1 VNDLHFGVC
10 LGIDRYPG
18 FPGRDLGSARGDA
31 LAFSEWLV
39 APDGGALPPQ
49 NVVTVTASA
58 DEMWAQSWDARPQ
71 LREVNRALDSFN
83 KRLREWLEATPGD
96 PNASR
101 LYVYASGHGF
111 GPLDGECGVL
121 MADADID
128 NLGDHVEL
136 SKYRQ
141 WYERYGR
148 FRELVVFADCCRE
161 IPAAGVPANGPPF
174 TQSGAPIGVSA
185 FTGYA
190 SRLGDVA
197 WEPVAMG
204 DRDRARGYYTKA
216 LLAGLRGGAVDPD
229 HGVVTSTTL
238 AQFVDQAVEAATRG
252 VVVYPQKAEHKLD
265 PAHPILFGGAG
276 QPATHRATIRFPA
289 SFTGRAALR
298 SATGAEIAGWD
309 ASNGTWTVDL
319 PDGYYEVIPVPQAG
333 PTDWLFK
340 VVGADVDVQL

>member
-1 VNDLHFGVC
+1 MNDLHFGVC

-31 LAFSEWLV
+31 IAFSEWLL
-39 APDGGALPPQ
+39 APDGGALPPP
-49 NVVTVTASA
+49 NVAVVTATA

-83 KRLREWLEATPGD
+83 KRLREWLEATPDD

-121 MADADID
+121 MADADTD

-148 FRELVVFADCCRE
+148 FRELVIFADCCRE
-161 IPAAGVPANGPPF
+161 IPAEGVPANGPPF
-174 TQSGAPIGVSA
+174 TERGAPIGVRA

-190 SRLGDVA
+190 SRLGAVA
-197 WEPVAMG
+197 WEPVGMA
-204 DRDRARGYYTKA
+204 DRDMARGYYTRA

-238 AQFVDQAVEAATRG
+238 AQFVAQAVEAATRG
-252 VVVYPQKAEHKLD
+252 VVAAPQKAEHKLD
-265 PAHPILFGGAG
+265 PANPILFGGG
-276 QPATHRATIRFPA
+276 GRLPTHRATIRFPA
-289 SFTGRAALR
+289 SFAGRAALR
-298 SATGAEIAGWD
+298 SATAAEIATWE
-309 ASNGTWTVDL
+309 AANGPWAVEL
-319 PDGYYEVIPVPQAG
+319 PDGYYEVIPTPPAEA
-333 PTDWLFK
+333 TDWLFK